1 MDNMKIIKRAWY
13 ILWNYRALWIFG
25 LILAMTIGSSS
36 FRPSSTRS
44 FQNNR
49 QNNNPSSYT
58 LPWDAQTFQDP
69 QKFMETMQEVGKKV
83 VNEVVSRHDL
93 GVLIGFA
100 VLFFLFV
107 VLVAIGMTILRYVAE
122 SALMQMVDGFEARGE
137 KLTFRQGFRS
147 GWSITAWRLFLI
159 DLLIG
164 FVPSLVFILLLGA
177 SAWGAYSLV
186 VRMADNSGGV
196 LLLAVLA
203 GLIFLLMLFF
213 GIFFIILG
221 LLRNFMVRACA
232 LEQVGVWESIKRG
245 FSLVR
250 SKWQPV
256 GLFWLVMIGLGIAWW
271 IVSTILLIVFIP
283 FFLVTVILGLFL
295 GSLPGLILGL
305 LSSAFISGYWPIVI
319 GVAFGLPLFILVAAS
334 PLFVIQAFAHVF
346 RSTSWTLAFRELRS
360 MEASAAVV
368 EVPAP

>member
-1 MDNMKIIKRAWY
+1 MDNMKILKRAWY

-25 LILAMTIGSSS
+25 LILAMTVGSSS
-36 FRPSSTRS
+36 FRPSSTSS

-49 QNNNPSSYT
+49 INNNPNSYK

-69 QKFMETMQEVGKKV
+69 QKFLETMQEVGQHLVSQV
-83 VNEVVSRHDL
+83 VFQHDT

-100 VLFFLFV
+100 AIFFVLV
-107 VLVAIGMTILRYVAE
+107 VLAAIGMTILRYVAE
-122 SALMQMVDGFEARGE
+122 SALIQMVDGYETRSE
-137 KLTFRQGFRS
+137 KLTVRQGFRL
-147 GWSITAWRLFLI
+147 GWSRTAWRLFLI

-164 FVPSLVFILLLGA
+164 FVPALVFILLLGS

-186 VRMADNSGGV
+186 VRMAENSGGV

-203 GLIFLLMLFF
+203 GFIFLFILLFSM
-213 GIFFIILG
+213 FFLLIG
-221 LLRNFMVRACA
+221 LLRNFIFRACA
-232 LEQVGVWESIKRG
+232 LEQVGVWDAVKHGI
-245 FSLVR
+245 SLVR
-250 SKWQPV
+250 GKWQPV

-283 FFLVTVILGLFL
+283 FFLVSVILGLFL

-319 GVAFGLPLFILVAAS
+319 GVVFGLPLFILVAAS
-334 PLFVIQAFAHVF
+334 PLFVIETFAHVF
-346 RSTSWTLAFRELRS
+346 RSTSWTLVFRELRS
-360 MEASAAVV
+360 LEINTAVV